1 MLTLMPLKA
10 LTKYKWRSNAGARGN
25 LESRVEIKTS
35 TMSSICFICH
45 FCRRPL
51 MPPLSTE
58 TKGLDLSQPPAALT
72 FPSAQG
78 KPGDT
83 PEEGSASRTETDLE
97 ELQGGASGWTIPD
110 DGKMSRDDPSH
121 FTLLG
126 KLASGRTLSSIQRT
140 IAGLGDV
147 LSGEEL
153 GHPLCEDC
161 TDSLLGQLD
170 TQLRIAGSDC
180 QTYKRCLE
188 TKDGLGEDVRETLEQ
203 ELKVME
209 LEEARLVQ
217 ELEEVEKNR
226 DRAAVA
232 LEAAQAETETLEQQE
247 RQYYKDLGELQ
258 WQQQELQDELLSLED
273 RLLYAQTQLSRLKRT
288 NAFKAA
294 FEICCDGPLAIIN
307 GFRLG
312 CVPTVPVSWR
322 EINAAWGQT
331 ALLLMALSNTVGLQ
345 FQRYQLIPRGDH
357 SYLKSLTEDPVE
369 LPLFC
374 TGEKSSLLNSKFDQ
388 AMVAFLDCMQ
398 QFNEAAKKGEPALY
412 MPYRIHVEEGLM
424 EDPGSGEFY
433 SIRTHLNTEE
443 RWTKAL
449 KLMLTNFK
457 WSLDWVSLRYTHK

>member
-1 MLTLMPLKA
+1 
-10 LTKYKWRSNAGARGN
+10 
-25 LESRVEIKTS
+25 LESRVEIKIS
-35 TMSSICFICH
+35 TMSSIPFLCH

-51 MPPLSTE
+51 KLTQSTE
-58 TKGLDLSQPPAALT
+58 TSGLDLSQEPAALA

-78 KPGDT
+78 EPGDT
-83 PEEGSASRTETDLE
+83 PEEGSASRKETDLE
-97 ELQGGASGWTIPD
+97 ELQGSASGWTIPD
-110 DGKMSRDDPSH
+110 DGEMSRDNPSH

-126 KLASGRTLSSIQRT
+126 ELASERTLSSIQRT

-153 GHPLCEDC
+153 DHPLCEDC
-161 TDSLLGQLD
+161 TDSLLRQLD
-170 TQLRIAGSDC
+170 SQLRISESES

-188 TKDGLGEDVRETLEQ
+188 TRDGLGEDVRETLEQ
-203 ELKVME
+203 ELKVVE
-209 LEEARLVQ
+209 REEARLVQ

-226 DRAAVA
+226 DRTAVA
-232 LEAAQAETETLEQQE
+232 LEAARAETETLEQQE
-247 RQYYKDLGELQ
+247 RQRHKDLGELQ

-273 RLLYAQTQLSRLKRT
+273 RLLYAQTQLAQLKRT

-307 GFRLG
+307 SFRLG
-312 CVPTVPVSWR
+312 CVPTVLVSWR
-322 EINAAWGQT
+322 EINAAWGHT
-331 ALLLMALSNTVGLQ
+331 ALLLVALSNTVGLQ
-345 FQRYQLIPRGDH
+345 FQRYQLVPCGDH

-374 TGEKSSLLNSKFDQ
+374 TGGKNSLSNSKFDQ

-398 QFNEAAKKGEPALY
+398 QFNEEAKKGEPALS
-412 MPYRIHVEEGLM
+412 MPYRIHVEQGLM

-433 SIRTHLNTEE
+433 SIRTHQNTEE

-457 WSLDWVSLRYTHK
+457 WSLDWVSLRYPHK

>member
-1 MLTLMPLKA
+1 
-10 LTKYKWRSNAGARGN
+10 
-25 LESRVEIKTS
+25 
-35 TMSSICFICH
+35 MSSTCFICH

-51 MPPLSTE
+51 MPTLSTE
-58 TKGLDLSQPPAALT
+58 TSGLDLSQEPAALT
-72 FPSAQG
+72 SPSAQG
-78 KPGDT
+78 EPGDT
-83 PEEGSASRTETDLE
+83 PGEGSASRTETDLE
-97 ELQGGASGWTIPD
+97 ELQGSASGWTISGD
-110 DGKMSRDDPSH
+110 SEMSRDNPSH

-126 KLASGRTLSSIQRT
+126 KLASRRTLSSIQGT

-161 TDSLLGQLD
+161 TDSLLEQMD
-170 TQLRIAGSDC
+170 TQLRIAGSDS

-188 TKDGLGEDVRETLEQ
+188 ARDGLGEDVRETLEQ
-203 ELKVME
+203 ELKAVE
-209 LEEARLVQ
+209 LEEARLAQ

-226 DRAAVA
+226 DRTAVA
-232 LEAAQAETETLEQQE
+232 LEAARAETEMLEEQE
-247 RQYYKDLGELQ
+247 RQYHKDLGELQ

-307 GFRLG
+307 SFRLG
-312 CVPTVPVSWR
+312 SVPTVLVSWR
-322 EINAAWGQT
+322 EINAAWGHT
-331 ALLLMALSNTVGLQ
+331 ALLLVALSNTVGLQ

-369 LPLFC
+369 LPLFY
-374 TGEKSSLLNSKFDQ
+374 TGGKSSLLDSKFDQ

-412 MPYRIHVEEGLM
+412 MPYRIHVEQGLM

-457 WSLDWVSLRYTHK
+457 WSLDWVSLRYPHK